1 MANEENTI
9 DGLLAE
15 LAAARASARMLQR
28 IYEAY
33 VKVDLETGRFDVVF
47 STLKSWHPHFDIT
60 TGTYLSLFANL
71 RALMEPAYASQLEQK
86 FTLDNLRGLKDGA
99 PVHELMPFLIGGDW
113 RWLDV
118 LIVRESVEGECA
130 NLFARD
136 ATKEV
141 QESRRNQRER
151 EAADS
156 RDAILKNVM
165 SSLFGYIMTIDLESL
180 TYRLTPGSGMES
192 SVQFLSMQND
202 YHVAYAAKQ
211 SHLTVKDKAQ
221 LDAVMAPESLRA
233 ASERGVRGFFKAFE
247 HHVSVLGHDYWEEM
261 SVYLGV
267 DEEGRRVATLLV
279 RDVTAAHERL
289 DAERA
294 AEQRVSQAKSLFLS
308 TVSHDLRTP
317 LNAIIGYSEML
328 NEGIADAEER
338 QQAVRTVYTSGKVLL
353 ELIND
358 VLDFSKLDS
367 GKMEIVPEPTDI
379 PALARETAAAFDL
392 QLARKDV
399 KLVLDIPEMPL
410 LKLDP
415 RRIRQV
421 LFNLLGNAAK
431 FTDRGSI
438 TVRIRWVDQVFSLS
452 VLDTGCGIPE
462 DDKERLM
469 QPFVQGRS
477 RNGSGTGLGL
487 AICRQ
492 LAERMGGKLH
502 LASTLGVGSAFT
514 LKIPIVK
521 SVAASEAPSAAA
533 SKPTVACPSA
543 VRTRPN
549 RILIVDDS
557 PVNLMVLGS
566 MLSRL
571 GYNDVVKAENGCVAL
586 ERLEEG
592 GIDFV
597 LTDLW
602 MPEMD
607 GSQFIRVLRRKESES
622 GRPPLPVYALTA
634 DVEALK
640 DWASLGFNGIM
651 VKPITKDALMK
662 ALACP
667 PGRSPCP

>member
-9 DGLLAE
+9 DGLRAE

-99 PVHELMPFLIGGDW
+99 PVRELMPFLIGGDW

-180 TYRLTPGSGMES
+180 TYRLTPGSGMEP

-221 LDAVMAPESLRA
+221 LDAVMAPESLRE

-392 QLARKDV
+392 QLARKSVTLEVDV
-399 KLVLDIPEMPL
+399 PDLPL
-410 LKLDP
+410 LRLDP

-431 FTDRGSI
+431 FTDRGRI
-438 TVRIRWVDQVFSLS
+438 TVRVRWEDRVFTLS
-452 VLDTGCGIPE
+452 VEDTGCGIPE
-462 DDKERLM
+462 EDKVRLM
-469 QPFVQGRS
+469 QPFVQGRDRS
-477 RNGSGTGLGL
+477 GSGTGLGL
-487 AICRQ
+487 AICKR
-492 LAERMGGKLH
+492 LAEHMGGTLS
-502 LASTLGVGSAFT
+502 LESTLGVGSVLT
-514 LKIPIVK
+514 LTLP
-521 SVAASEAPSAAA
+521 SVPSAEGASAPSEPEAVSVSAASASPSWNGR
-533 SKPTVACPSA
+533 KG
-543 VRTRPN
+543 

-566 MLSRL
+566 MLARL
-571 GYNDVVKAENGCVAL
+571 GFTDVVKAENGCVAL

-662 ALACP
+662 ALA
-667 PGRSPCP
+667 